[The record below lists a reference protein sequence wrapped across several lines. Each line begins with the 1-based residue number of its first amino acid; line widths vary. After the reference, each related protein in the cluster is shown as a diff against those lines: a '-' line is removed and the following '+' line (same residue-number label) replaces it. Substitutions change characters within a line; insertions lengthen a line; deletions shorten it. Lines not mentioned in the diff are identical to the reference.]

1 MERRATMKK
10 LLIQMIKFGIVGVI
24 AFVIDYSLMVLFVE
38 VFHWNT
44 VVSTGLSFTISLVVN
59 YLLSMKFVFKA
70 KENLSKKKEIL
81 IFVITSVI
89 GLLINLLIMY
99 IGDDLLHISYLIDK
113 LVATVIVMIWNFVT
127 KKLLLENNNLKK
139 EKEHEKENE
148 SN

>member
-1 MERRATMKK
+1 MKK

-38 VFHWNT
+38 VFHWNEI
-44 VVSTGLSFTISLVVN
+44 VSTGLSFTLSLVPN
-59 YLLSMKFVFKA
+59 YLLSMKYVFKTR
-70 KENLSKKKEIL
+70 EGVSKTKEII

-89 GLLINLLIMY
+89 GFLINILVMW
-99 IGDDLLHISYLIDK
+99 IGKDILNISYLIDK

>member
-1 MERRATMKK
+1 MKK